1 MMTLVQVHT
10 EVSTTVSSL
19 GDNTS
24 VLLNQTLQYLLE
36 KIAQVQLDAF
46 KDRKPNTYTL
56 PALMQATLDTE
67 FIASSMTQ
75 YDTKTAK
82 EIASTI
88 YTELDQRTNNESRAQ
103 LQQELGNMRV
113 LLKKLREGSRA
124 SFGCFKTL
132 PDAKDQGRP
141 SRKATR

>member
-1 MMTLVQVHT
+1 MTLVKVHT
-10 EVSTTVSSL
+10 EVSTTVSGS

-24 VLLNQTLQYLLE
+24 ALLNQTLQYLLE

-67 FIASSMTQ
+67 FIASSMAQ
-75 YDTKTAK
+75 YETKTAK
-82 EIASTI
+82 DITSTI

-103 LQQELGNMRV
+103 LQQELGNMRI

-124 SFGCFKTL
+124 SFGCFKTQ
-132 PDAKDQGRP
+132 PDGKEQGRP